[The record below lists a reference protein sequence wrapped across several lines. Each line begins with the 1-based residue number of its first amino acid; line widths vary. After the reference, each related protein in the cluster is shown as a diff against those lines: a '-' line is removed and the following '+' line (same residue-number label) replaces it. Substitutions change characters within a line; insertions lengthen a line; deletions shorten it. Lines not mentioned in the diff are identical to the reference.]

1 MAGSPAAE
9 ADSLERS
16 VLNVSYAELRLE
28 ILKAW
33 RLPGPLSQLI
43 SGQAGLDS
51 PRVHNV
57 RLALWAAREGQT
69 EWESA
74 ALAEVVR
81 EIGSF
86 LQLGLQA
93 TWSLL
98 KNVERLEG

>member
-1 MAGSPAAE
+1 M
-9 ADSLERS
+9 
-16 VLNVSYAELRLE
+16 
-28 ILKAW
+28 
-33 RLPGPLSQLI
+33 SQLI

-57 RLALWAAREGQT
+57 RLALRAAREGQT